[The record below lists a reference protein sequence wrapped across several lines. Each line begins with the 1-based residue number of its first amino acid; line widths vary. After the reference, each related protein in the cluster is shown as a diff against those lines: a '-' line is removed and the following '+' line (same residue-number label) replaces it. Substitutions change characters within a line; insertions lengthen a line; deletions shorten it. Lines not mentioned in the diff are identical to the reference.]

1 MSGNV
6 IKDQP
11 LEVFGKWQTELY
23 TPPPA
28 ENGKVNFSKLLF
40 FSKQMSDSSRMI
52 YPLDSQNTKKPKTR
66 TAGFFVN
73 TRISVKFFQKKPK

>member
-1 MSGNV
+1 MKSFQHEFLFLFLLKKVVKARPKFDRMSGNV

-28 ENGKVNFSKLLF
+28 ENGKVNFSKL
-40 FSKQMSDSSRMI
+40 
-52 YPLDSQNTKKPKTR
+52 
-66 TAGFFVN
+66 V
-73 TRISVKFFQKKPK
+73 ISEITIIF

>member
-28 ENGKVNFSKLLF
+28 ENGKVNFSKFLY
-40 FSKQMSDSSRMI
+40 FSKE
-52 YPLDSQNTKKPKTR
+52 
-66 TAGFFVN
+66 
-73 TRISVKFFQKKPK
+73 